1 MKLQE
6 WAHWAEIT
14 ASVAVVVSLVFL
26 TGEVSENTLALER
39 QAIRDR
45 SAAVNTPYL
54 NDSQIPAIA
63 VKIKAVDG
71 GWRPLVQ
78 AYVERYSLTYEEA
91 VIWVRYQSVYWTGLE
106 ADFILDGESLALKNR
121 VKSLLSWPDDQMYWE
136 YGGGQVS
143 DASFIEYVER
153 LQDSL

>member
-45 SAAVNTPYL
+45 SAAVNAPFL
-54 NDSQIPAIA
+54 NDSQIPAIHA
-63 VKIKAVDG
+63 KVKAVDG
-71 GWRPLVQ
+71 SRSLVQ

-91 VIWVRYQSVYWTGLE
+91 FIWTRYLSVVWTGLE
-106 ADFILDGESLALKNR
+106 ADFILEGESLSLKNR
-121 VKSLLSWPDDQMYWE
+121 IKSLLSWPDDQMYWE

-143 DASFIEYVER
+143 DASFIAYVER
-153 LQDSL
+153 LQESM

>member
-26 TGEVSENTLALER
+26 TGEVSKNTLALER

-45 SAAVNTPYL
+45 SVAMNAPYL
-54 NDSQIPAIA
+54 NDSQIPAIIA
-63 VKIKAVDG
+63 KVKAVD
-71 GWRPLVQ
+71 GWRPLVH

-91 VIWVRYQSVYWTGLE
+91 VILVRMLGVVWTGLE
-106 ADFILDGESLALKNR
+106 ADFILDGESQSLKNR
-121 VKSLLSWPDDQMYWE
+121 VDDLLSNTDDQMYWE

-143 DASFIEYVER
+143 DASFIEYVES
-153 LQDSL
+153 LQDSM

>member
-45 SAAVNTPYL
+45 SVAMNAPYL
-54 NDSQIPAIA
+54 NDSQIPAILA
-63 VKIKAVDG
+63 KVKAVDP
-71 GWRPLVQ
+71 WRPLVH
-78 AYVERYSLTYEEA
+78 AYVEGYSLTYEEA
-91 VIWVRYQSVYWTGLE
+91 GIWSRYLSVVWTGLE
-106 ADFILDGESLALKNR
+106 ADFILDGESLSLKNR
-121 VKSLLSWPDDQMYWE
+121 VDELLRNPDDQMYWE
-136 YGGGQVS
+136 HGGGQVS

-153 LQDSL
+153 LQESM

>member
-45 SAAVNTPYL
+45 AAGINAPFLY
-54 NDSQIPAIA
+54 DSPIPAIHTK
-63 VKIKAVDG
+63 VKAVDG
-71 GWRPLVQ
+71 SRSLIQ

-91 VIWVRYQSVYWTGLE
+91 GIWTRYLNVVWTGLE
-106 ADFILDGESLALKNR
+106 ADFILDGESLSLKNR
-121 VKSLLSWPDDQMYWE
+121 VDELLRNPDDQMYWE
-136 YGGGQVS
+136 HGGGQVS

-153 LQDSL
+153 LQDSM

>member
-26 TGEVSENTLALER
+26 TGEVSKNTLALER

-45 SAAVNTPYL
+45 SVAMNAPYL
-54 NDSQIPAIA
+54 NDSQIPAIIA
-63 VKIKAVDG
+63 KVGAVD
-71 GWRPLVQ
+71 GWRPLVH

-91 VIWVRYQSVYWTGLE
+91 VILVRFLSVVWTGLE
-106 ADFILDGESLALKNR
+106 ADFILDGESLSLKNR
-121 VKSLLSWPDDQMYWE
+121 VDELLRNPDDQMYWE

-143 DASFIEYVER
+143 DANFIEYVER

>member
-26 TGEVSENTLALER
+26 TGEVSKNTLALER

-45 SAAVNTPYL
+45 SAAINAPYL
-54 NDSQIPAIA
+54 NDSQIPAIDAKIGA
-63 VKIKAVDG
+63 VH
-71 GWRPLVQ
+71 GWRPLVH
-78 AYVERYSLTYEEA
+78 AYVERYSLTYAEA
-91 VIWVRYQSVYWTGLE
+91 VIWVRFLSVVWTGLE
-106 ADFILDGESLALKNR
+106 ADFILDGESLSLKNR
-121 VKSLLSWPDDQMYWE
+121 VDGLLSNTDDQMYWE

-153 LQDSL
+153 LQDSM

>member
-45 SAAVNTPYL
+45 SAAINTPFL
-54 NDSQIPAIA
+54 NDSQVPAILA
-63 VKIKAVDG
+63 KVKAVDG
-71 GWRPLVQ
+71 WRSLVQ

-91 VIWVRYQSVYWTGLE
+91 GIWTRYLSVVWTGLE

-153 LQDSL
+153 LQDSM